1 MEKKLNSI
9 EEIDSSLAEEFGNYD
24 DLVDP
29 VDPNEESE
37 EGEKVIEGEE
47 VEETTETTETPVET
61 PTPLVPTPVKE
72 DKKPNSVQK
81 PTKEEQEQYAF
92 AELRR
97 KQREAEDGVTKYN
110 TMFKRLAKVQG
121 YKNADEYVAALEKS
135 LKEKEA
141 ESQNIPLE
149 YLEKYQQ
156 LEKEYNQLKTQKET
170 EERATRSQQFLS
182 VVEREIKAVGSEDP
196 ELKTAIFN
204 KLEELKYDL
213 DTLLTLPKPEYL
225 IRGILNEI
233 KPVAP
238 ATPTVEEPVATQVET
253 TKIDQGGGKTTRTI
267 DEIIDDEM
275 KIYAKQRGLV
285 YDPQKK

>member
-37 EGEKVIEGEE
+37 EVEEVIEGEE
-47 VEETTETTETPVET
+47 VEEVEETTETPVET

-97 KQREAEDGVTKYN
+97 KQREAEEGVTKYN
-110 TMFKRLAKVQG
+110 TMFERLAKVQG

-238 ATPTVEEPVATQVET
+238 ATPTVEEPVDTQVET